1 MICAFPVRLAFNRSS
16 LKIGEFFT
24 ISRLPPGPVPVTLV
38 AASTVTPTGAAMALV
53 AEMAVAIIP
62 DSNINLPV
70 AMTNLE
76 VPCLQ
81 ALVRIAFTPLIKF
94 IPPLLTIK

>member
-1 MICAFPVRLAFNRSS
+1 
-16 LKIGEFFT
+16 
-24 ISRLPPGPVPVTLV
+24 
-38 AASTVTPTGAAMALV
+38 
-53 AEMAVAIIP
+53 MAVAIIP